1 MDEDGDD
8 KEEINKWK
16 GSKQADQGYETLN
29 NNYSKS
35 DSPTLTEIEIKEL
48 KIKQTKRKKSKKLT
62 REIVFNIIF
71 LYVLFV
77 ACYSNRDDNSFSYGT
92 HLKSI
97 FQEYNDV
104 ILLFLFQSILFFDKF
119 QNFRKFK
126 ITTVENFWDWISNGF
141 IKKFNAKS
149 YYNGQNYS
157 NINLFLN
164 DHSSMLIGYPTI
176 RQLRIQK
183 GIEFEILYFY
193 NGFL

>member
-35 DSPTLTEIEIKEL
+35 DSPTLTEIEIEEL

-164 DHSSMLIGYPTI
+164 DHSSILIGYPTI